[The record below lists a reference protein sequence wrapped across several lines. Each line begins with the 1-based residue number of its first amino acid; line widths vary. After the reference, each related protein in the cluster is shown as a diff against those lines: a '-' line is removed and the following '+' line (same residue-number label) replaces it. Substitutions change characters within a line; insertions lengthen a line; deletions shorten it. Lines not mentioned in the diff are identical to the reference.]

1 MTMEIDKS
9 HQDSNMRSHAIAM
22 TDEQQL
28 AQNVGNK
35 KEGDKDENDGDSDS
49 GSMTCPLF
57 MEGLPRNFASNAQLA
72 AIASLL
78 DDEVREETKENK
90 AENDSTPEDKNTSTL
105 SCDQSP
111 QTTISRHSKISGK
124 ARKNRRRQRAS
135 PYPRPQDRTND
146 KATKKA
152 SVGEITLFMNMWKP

>member
-1 MTMEIDKS
+1 MD
-9 HQDSNMRSHAIAM
+9 
-22 TDEQQL
+22 DEQQP
-28 AQNVGNK
+28 AQKVCNK
-35 KEGDKDENDGDSDS
+35 KESDEDENGIDSDS

-57 MEGLPRNFASNAQLA
+57 MEGLPSNFASNPHLA

-105 SCDQSP
+105 SCAQSS
-111 QTTISRHSKISGK
+111 QTTISRHSKILGK
-124 ARKNRRRQRAS
+124 ARKNCRRQRAS
-135 PYPRPQDRTND
+135 PYPRPQDRTNE
-146 KATKKA
+146 KTTKKT